1 MIEKKDLRLQ
11 DIGEFALLERLA
23 ETLGSAGRGA
33 GKGVIRGIGDDA
45 AVLQNSPGT
54 RLLACCDMM
63 IEGKHFDLS
72 YFSPW
77 QLGWKSLAIN
87 LSDIAAMGG
96 RPRWALISMGLRP
109 DLRVSFVEEIYA
121 GIAEL
126 AERFGVTIVGGDT
139 CSSAEQLVID
149 VCLLGEAYRTEVSYR
164 SAASEGDLIL
174 VTGKIGSA
182 AAGLAYMREDA
193 KDDLKIEGLD
203 ELLRAHLEPVPRI
216 EEAAVLTKSG
226 LVGAMNDL
234 SDGLASEL
242 HEIAQAS
249 GCGARIWA
257 DRLPISPATILMADQ
272 TGADPQHWALFGGE
286 DYELLLTIP
295 GGKGSPLK
303 ARKLGRSLMKK
314 TGTPLNFIGRILPA
328 SYSVEIVQPDEK
340 IEPLGAKGYDH
351 FK

>member
-1 MIEKKDLRLQ
+1 MILKLK
-11 DIGEFALLERLA
+11 AW
-23 ETLGSAGRGA
+23 T
-33 GKGVIRGIGDDA
+33 
-45 AVLQNSPGT
+45 
-54 RLLACCDMM
+54 
-63 IEGKHFDLS
+63 
-72 YFSPW
+72 
-77 QLGWKSLAIN
+77 
-87 LSDIAAMGG
+87 IA
-96 RPRWALISMGLRP
+96 
-109 DLRVSFVEEIYA
+109 
-121 GIAEL
+121 
-126 AERFGVTIVGGDT
+126 
-139 CSSAEQLVID
+139 
-149 VCLLGEAYRTEVSYR
+149 
-164 SAASEGDLIL
+164 
-174 VTGKIGSA
+174 TG
-182 AAGLAYMREDA
+182 
-193 KDDLKIEGLD
+193 
-203 ELLRAHLEPVPRI
+203 HLEPVPRI

-249 GCGARIWA
+249 GCGAGSGR
-257 DRLPISPATILMADQ
+257 SPAHQSGNDSYADQ